1 MDHGTLKFMNHLDHM
16 LLASLKFNPHTVCQ
30 KETNHEGCP
39 SLEGHLLLS
48 WTIRMD
54 QIIS

>member
-1 MDHGTLKFMNHLDHM
+1 MVPLKTHEHLFDHM

-30 KETNHEGCP
+30 KETNHKGCP

-48 WTIRMD
+48 WIIRMD